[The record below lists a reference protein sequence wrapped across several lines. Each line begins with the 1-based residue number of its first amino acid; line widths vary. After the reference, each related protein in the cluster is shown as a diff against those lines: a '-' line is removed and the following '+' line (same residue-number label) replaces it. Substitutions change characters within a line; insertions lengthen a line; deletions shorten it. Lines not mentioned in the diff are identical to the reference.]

1 MLACILTK
9 SFFEIYS
16 GFGHP
21 IKIYAPQSA
30 CQELFSLSTDSRLKV
45 FLDLPSNLSHNFL
58 AMILCYKDFR
68 SYKPEYSVRTST
80 KKYDWNLDEFQSC
93 FLFSDEYNSCIE
105 IVPKSIFSVT
115 SGDEKIEFTNFGARA
130 AGILGIHLLYK
141 MEITVIDECDSTT
154 VNGDK
159 ERKHFPEWWK
169 NLRNDIDW
177 LSSDIR
183 TRLDYFERRGLYCS
197 RLRYEIDKNK
207 SQADVIN
214 EIVKRALDEQIENN
228 VGAQHGSAEINGLEG
243 LTSIQ
248 ELCLG
253 GCNSSLLKSTLT
265 KRFFQIYSG
274 FGHQITIYAPLSVS
288 PDWVDQD
295 WISRTSN
302 YASTVSSDLPPD
314 VSPNFMAM
322 ILCCKHMDFF
332 HHANYSVKTNT
343 NVFEWI
349 GMPQIETF
357 STDLSYMIIV
367 PRTVF
372 SVTDSD
378 DRIEF
383 TVLSV
388 TDSDDRIEIT
398 ALPHWLKDEENVE
411 ILGIHLLYKSDV
423 TLIDECDSTTIN
435 VDEEKVHSSKRLKHV

>member
-1 MLACILTK
+1 
-9 SFFEIYS
+9 
-16 GFGHP
+16 
-21 IKIYAPQSA
+21 
-30 CQELFSLSTDSRLKV
+30 
-45 FLDLPSNLSHNFL
+45 
-58 AMILCYKDFR
+58 
-68 SYKPEYSVRTST
+68 
-80 KKYDWNLDEFQSC
+80 
-93 FLFSDEYNSCIE
+93 
-105 IVPKSIFSVT
+105 
-115 SGDEKIEFTNFGARA
+115 
-130 AGILGIHLLYK
+130 
-141 MEITVIDECDSTT
+141 MEITVVDECDSTA

-159 ERKHFPEWWK
+159 ERKHFPERWK

-183 TRLDYFERRGLYCS
+183 TRLDYLERRGLYYS
-197 RLRYEIDKNK
+197 RLRYHVLKNS

-214 EIVKRALDEQIENN
+214 EIVKRALDEENKGTEAIEEQIENN
-228 VGAQHGSAEINGLEG
+228 VGAQHGSAE
-243 LTSIQ
+243 
-248 ELCLG
+248 LCLG
-253 GCNSSLLKSTLT
+253 GCNSFLLKSTLT

-302 YASTVSSDLPPD
+302 SASTVSSDLPPD
-314 VSPNFMAM
+314 VSPNFMSM
-322 ILCCKHMDFF
+322 ILCCKHRDSF

-349 GMPQIETF
+349 GMPQIK
-357 STDLSYMIIV
+357 TDLSYMSIV

-388 TDSDDRIEIT
+388 TGNDDASDDESD
-398 ALPHWLKDEENVE
+398 DEENVE

-423 TLIDECDSTTIN
+423 TLIDECDSNTIN